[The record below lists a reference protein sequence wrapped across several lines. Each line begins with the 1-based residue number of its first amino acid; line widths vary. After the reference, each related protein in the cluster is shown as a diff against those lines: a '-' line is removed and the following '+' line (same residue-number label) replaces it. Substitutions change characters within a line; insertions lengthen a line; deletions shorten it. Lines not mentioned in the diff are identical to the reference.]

1 MNGDILFRHAW
12 LRILDFQHAG
22 NTRKGERMTSQKIE
36 NLLNLALD
44 ATGTER
50 LRSVNLQVG
59 YNEMTNTWDVIILY
73 SGTLERVSET
83 AESVTPLLKNFAI
96 VRIREENIEKLA
108 SLEEV
113 IYIEKP
119 KRLFFEVA
127 DGRRVSCIDA
137 VQTPRFRLTGK
148 GVLIGVID
156 SGIEYANADF
166 RQEDGATRIRFLW
179 DQTVEGTPPE
189 GYRIGSEFS
198 AEQINEALQQPNR
211 TMRLQKVPSVD
222 ISGHGTAVAG
232 VAAGNGRNSGGRY
245 RGTAPDAELI
255 IVKLGNPGGVG
266 FPRTAELM
274 QAVDYIV
281 QKAEMLQMPVSVNIS
296 FGNTYGAHN
305 GTSLPERFLDAA
317 AQIGR
322 TLISVG
328 TGNEG
333 AEAGHT
339 SGFVREGEETSV
351 PLGVQE
357 RQGAFSLQIWTD
369 YTDVIGVTIK
379 TPSGERV
386 GPIREVMGTQRFLT
400 GKTEILLY
408 YGEPSPYSGL
418 NEIFLEF
425 LPVDDYVNSGEWNII
440 LVPEQIVTGRF
451 EMWLPA
457 SYTLNEGTA
466 FFYPTEELTLTIP
479 STASRVLTVA
489 AYDADTMSYADFSGR
504 GRKSQ
509 NNQKPDLAA
518 PGVNVVSV
526 QGEEGYASFTGTS
539 FAAPFASG
547 GAALLMEWG
556 ITEKNDLFLYGE
568 KAKAFLRRG
577 ARELPGYDSWPNNQ
591 LGYGALCIR
600 DSIPETRVS

>member
-1 MNGDILFRHAW
+1 
-12 LRILDFQHAG
+12 
-22 NTRKGERMTSQKIE
+22 MTSQKIE

-44 ATGTER
+44 ATETER

-222 ISGHGTAVAG
+222 SSGHGTAVAG

-386 GPIREVMGTQRFLT
+386 GPIREVMGAQRFLT

>member
-1 MNGDILFRHAW
+1 
-12 LRILDFQHAG
+12 
-22 NTRKGERMTSQKIE
+22 MTSQKIE

-232 VAAGNGRNSGGRY
+232 VAAGNGKNSGGRY

-489 AYDADTMSYADFSGR
+489 AYDVDTMSYADFSGR

>member
-1 MNGDILFRHAW
+1 
-12 LRILDFQHAG
+12 
-22 NTRKGERMTSQKIE
+22 MTSQKIE

-222 ISGHGTAVAG
+222 SSGHGTAVAG

-504 GRKSQ
+504 GRKNQ

-600 DSIPETRVS
+600 NSIPETRVS

>member
-1 MNGDILFRHAW
+1 
-12 LRILDFQHAG
+12 
-22 NTRKGERMTSQKIE
+22 MTSQKIE

-222 ISGHGTAVAG
+222 SSGHGTAVAG
-232 VAAGNGRNSGGRY
+232 VAAGNGKNSGGRY

-504 GRKSQ
+504 GRKNQ

>member
-1 MNGDILFRHAW
+1 M
-12 LRILDFQHAG
+12 
-22 NTRKGERMTSQKIE
+22 
-36 NLLNLALD
+36 
-44 ATGTER
+44 
-50 LRSVNLQVG
+50 
-59 YNEMTNTWDVIILY
+59 
-73 SGTLERVSET
+73 
-83 AESVTPLLKNFAI
+83 
-96 VRIREENIEKLA
+96 
-108 SLEEV
+108 
-113 IYIEKP
+113 
-119 KRLFFEVA
+119 A

-222 ISGHGTAVAG
+222 SSGHGTAVAG

-451 EMWLPA
+451 EMWLPV

-504 GRKSQ
+504 GRKNQ

>member
-1 MNGDILFRHAW
+1 
-12 LRILDFQHAG
+12 
-22 NTRKGERMTSQKIE
+22 MTSQKIE

-222 ISGHGTAVAG
+222 SSGHGTAVAG

-255 IVKLGNPGGVG
+255 IVKLGNPGGAG

-504 GRKSQ
+504 GRKNQ

-568 KAKAFLRRG
+568 KAKACLRRG

>member
-1 MNGDILFRHAW
+1 
-12 LRILDFQHAG
+12 
-22 NTRKGERMTSQKIE
+22 MTSQKIE

-44 ATGTER
+44 ATETER

-232 VAAGNGRNSGGRY
+232 VAAGNGKNSGGRY

-489 AYDADTMSYADFSGR
+489 AYDADTMSYANFSGR

>member
-1 MNGDILFRHAW
+1 
-12 LRILDFQHAG
+12 
-22 NTRKGERMTSQKIE
+22 MTSQKIE

-222 ISGHGTAVAG
+222 SSGHGTAVAG

-255 IVKLGNPGGVG
+255 IVKLGNPGGAG

-479 STASRVLTVA
+479 STTSRVLTVA

>member
-1 MNGDILFRHAW
+1 
-12 LRILDFQHAG
+12 
-22 NTRKGERMTSQKIE
+22 MTSQKIE

-328 TGNEG
+328 PGNEG

>member
-1 MNGDILFRHAW
+1 
-12 LRILDFQHAG
+12 
-22 NTRKGERMTSQKIE
+22 MTSQKIE

-222 ISGHGTAVAG
+222 SSGHGTAVAG

-504 GRKSQ
+504 GRKNQ

-577 ARELPGYDSWPNNQ
+577 ARELQGYDSWPNNQ

>member
-1 MNGDILFRHAW
+1 
-12 LRILDFQHAG
+12 
-22 NTRKGERMTSQKIE
+22 MTSQKIE

-44 ATGTER
+44 ATETER
-50 LRSVNLQVG
+50 LRSVHRQVG

-166 RQEDGATRIRFLW
+166 RQKDGATRIRFLW

-222 ISGHGTAVAG
+222 SSGHGTAVAG

-518 PGVNVVSV
+518 PGVNVVSA

>member
-1 MNGDILFRHAW
+1 
-12 LRILDFQHAG
+12 
-22 NTRKGERMTSQKIE
+22 MTSQKIE

-222 ISGHGTAVAG
+222 SSGHGTAVAG

-245 RGTAPDAELI
+245 RGAAPDAELI

-333 AEAGHT
+333 GEAGHT

>member
-1 MNGDILFRHAW
+1 
-12 LRILDFQHAG
+12 
-22 NTRKGERMTSQKIE
+22 MTSQKIE

-222 ISGHGTAVAG
+222 SSGHGTAVAG

-386 GPIREVMGTQRFLT
+386 GPILEVMGTQRFLT

>member
-1 MNGDILFRHAW
+1 
-12 LRILDFQHAG
+12 
-22 NTRKGERMTSQKIE
+22 MTSQKIE

-591 LGYGALCIR
+591 LGYGTLCIR

>member
-1 MNGDILFRHAW
+1 
-12 LRILDFQHAG
+12 
-22 NTRKGERMTSQKIE
+22 MTSQKIE

-222 ISGHGTAVAG
+222 SSGHGTAVAG

-255 IVKLGNPGGVG
+255 IVKLGNPGGMG

-504 GRKSQ
+504 GRKNQ

>member
-1 MNGDILFRHAW
+1 
-12 LRILDFQHAG
+12 
-22 NTRKGERMTSQKIE
+22 MTSQKIE

-222 ISGHGTAVAG
+222 SSGHGTAVAG

-255 IVKLGNPGGVG
+255 IVKLGNPGGMG

>member
-1 MNGDILFRHAW
+1 
-12 LRILDFQHAG
+12 
-22 NTRKGERMTSQKIE
+22 MTSQKIE

-222 ISGHGTAVAG
+222 SSGHGTAVAG

-386 GPIREVMGTQRFLT
+386 GPIREVMGAQRFLT

-418 NEIFLEF
+418 NEIFMEF

>member
-1 MNGDILFRHAW
+1 
-12 LRILDFQHAG
+12 
-22 NTRKGERMTSQKIE
+22 MTSQKIE

-222 ISGHGTAVAG
+222 SSGHGTAVAG

-281 QKAEMLQMPVSVNIS
+281 QKAEMLQMPVSVIIS

>member
-1 MNGDILFRHAW
+1 
-12 LRILDFQHAG
+12 
-22 NTRKGERMTSQKIE
+22 MTSQKIE

-222 ISGHGTAVAG
+222 SSGHGTAVAG

-255 IVKLGNPGGVG
+255 IVKLGNPGGAG

-504 GRKSQ
+504 GRKNQ

-600 DSIPETRVS
+600 DSIPETRVF

>member
-1 MNGDILFRHAW
+1 
-12 LRILDFQHAG
+12 
-22 NTRKGERMTSQKIE
+22 MTSQKIE

-44 ATGTER
+44 ATGIER

-127 DGRRVSCIDA
+127 DERRVSCIDA

-222 ISGHGTAVAG
+222 SSGHGTAVAG

-245 RGTAPDAELI
+245 RGAAPDAELI

>member
-1 MNGDILFRHAW
+1 
-12 LRILDFQHAG
+12 
-22 NTRKGERMTSQKIE
+22 MTSQKIE

-232 VAAGNGRNSGGRY
+232 VAAGNGKNSGGRY

-408 YGEPSPYSGL
+408 YGEASPYSGL

-457 SYTLNEGTA
+457 SYTLNEGTV

>member
-1 MNGDILFRHAW
+1 
-12 LRILDFQHAG
+12 
-22 NTRKGERMTSQKIE
+22 MTSQKIE

-127 DGRRVSCIDA
+127 DERRVSCIDA

-222 ISGHGTAVAG
+222 SSGHGTAVAG

-339 SGFVREGEETSV
+339 SGFVREGEEKSV

-386 GPIREVMGTQRFLT
+386 GPIREVMGAQRFLT

>member
-1 MNGDILFRHAW
+1 
-12 LRILDFQHAG
+12 
-22 NTRKGERMTSQKIE
+22 MTSQKIE

>member
-1 MNGDILFRHAW
+1 
-12 LRILDFQHAG
+12 
-22 NTRKGERMTSQKIE
+22 MTSQKIE

-137 VQTPRFRLTGK
+137 VQKPRFRLTGK

-232 VAAGNGRNSGGRY
+232 VAAGNGKNSGGRY

>member
-1 MNGDILFRHAW
+1 
-12 LRILDFQHAG
+12 
-22 NTRKGERMTSQKIE
+22 MTSQKIE

-44 ATGTER
+44 ATETER

-222 ISGHGTAVAG
+222 SSGHGTAVAG

-386 GPIREVMGTQRFLT
+386 SPIREVMGAQRFLT

>member
-1 MNGDILFRHAW
+1 
-12 LRILDFQHAG
+12 
-22 NTRKGERMTSQKIE
+22 MTSQKIE

-556 ITEKNDLFLYGE
+556 ITKKNDPFLYGE

>member
-1 MNGDILFRHAW
+1 
-12 LRILDFQHAG
+12 
-22 NTRKGERMTSQKIE
+22 MTSQKIE

-222 ISGHGTAVAG
+222 SSGHGTAVAG

-386 GPIREVMGTQRFLT
+386 GPIREVMGAQRFLT

>member
-1 MNGDILFRHAW
+1 
-12 LRILDFQHAG
+12 
-22 NTRKGERMTSQKIE
+22 MTSQKIE

-222 ISGHGTAVAG
+222 SSGHGTAVAG

-425 LPVDDYVNSGEWNII
+425 LPVDDYVNSGDWNII

>member
-1 MNGDILFRHAW
+1 
-12 LRILDFQHAG
+12 
-22 NTRKGERMTSQKIE
+22 MTSQKIE

-127 DGRRVSCIDA
+127 DERRVSCIDA

-222 ISGHGTAVAG
+222 SSGHGTAVAG

-245 RGTAPDAELI
+245 RGAAPDAELI

>member
-1 MNGDILFRHAW
+1 
-12 LRILDFQHAG
+12 
-22 NTRKGERMTSQKIE
+22 MTSQKIE

-222 ISGHGTAVAG
+222 SSGHGTAVAG

-386 GPIREVMGTQRFLT
+386 SPIREVMGAQRFLT

-504 GRKSQ
+504 GRKNQ

-577 ARELPGYDSWPNNQ
+577 ARELQGYDSWPNNQ

>member
-1 MNGDILFRHAW
+1 
-12 LRILDFQHAG
+12 
-22 NTRKGERMTSQKIE
+22 MTSQKIE

-222 ISGHGTAVAG
+222 SSGHGTAVAG

-245 RGTAPDAELI
+245 RGAAPDAELI

-457 SYTLNEGTA
+457 SYTLNEGTV

>member
-1 MNGDILFRHAW
+1 
-12 LRILDFQHAG
+12 
-22 NTRKGERMTSQKIE
+22 MTSQKIE

-222 ISGHGTAVAG
+222 SSGHGTAVAG

-339 SGFVREGEETSV
+339 SGFVREGEEKSV

-408 YGEPSPYSGL
+408 YGEASPYSGL

>member
-1 MNGDILFRHAW
+1 
-12 LRILDFQHAG
+12 
-22 NTRKGERMTSQKIE
+22 MTSQKIE

-386 GPIREVMGTQRFLT
+386 GPIREVMGAQRFLT

-504 GRKSQ
+504 GRKNQ

>member
-1 MNGDILFRHAW
+1 
-12 LRILDFQHAG
+12 
-22 NTRKGERMTSQKIE
+22 MTSQKIE

-222 ISGHGTAVAG
+222 SSGHGTAVAG

-333 AEAGHT
+333 GEAGHT

>member
-1 MNGDILFRHAW
+1 
-12 LRILDFQHAG
+12 
-22 NTRKGERMTSQKIE
+22 MTSQKIE

-222 ISGHGTAVAG
+222 SSGHGTAVAG

-255 IVKLGNPGGVG
+255 IVKLGNPGGAG
-266 FPRTAELM
+266 FPRTAEMM